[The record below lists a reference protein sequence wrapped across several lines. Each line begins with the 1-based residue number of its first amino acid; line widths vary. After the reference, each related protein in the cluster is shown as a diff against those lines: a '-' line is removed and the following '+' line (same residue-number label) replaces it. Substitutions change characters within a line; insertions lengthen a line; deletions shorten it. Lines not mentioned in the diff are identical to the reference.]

1 MNDFS
6 ILFDTIPEYNDIK
19 YLVDFLVAT
28 NDLLKKLDNLFTM
41 KTIFGNNLNQTFE
54 SNLSSR
60 LYIETSVL
68 LNSKLSL
75 TRVFIFLFKSHIYNH
90 ILIIIIILIYKD
102 FTIFA

>member
-6 ILFDTIPEYNDIK
+6 VIFDTIPQYNDIK

-41 KTIFGNNLNQTFE
+41 RSIFGNNLNQIFE
-54 SNLSSR
+54 TYLSSR
-60 LYIETSVL
+60 MYVETAVL

-75 TRVFIFLFKSHIYNH
+75 TRVYINIYILFIHMN
-90 ILIIIIILIYKD
+90 IIIKNILN
-102 FTIFA
+102 